1 MFDLN
6 DNGNIRLVDIG
17 EEPAC
22 NFSFGQGK
30 DICFQ
35 MIWVMLNFLRVNEQD
50 EILFQKILT
59 SGMVKTLFK
68 NLAEDVSKER
78 SGPKSSVNS
87 VSGTSPVS
95 VTGMTS
101 GGSLPDL
108 QSRDREKFPRPA
120 ATAQRSMTSASRNC
134 SSTDMHVSSGSFVH
148 ELLYGCR
155 DNNTGP

>member
-17 EEPAC
+17 EARAC
-22 NFSFGQGK
+22 NCTFGQGK
-30 DICFQ
+30 AMCFQ
-35 MIWVMLNFLRVNEQD
+35 MIWVMLNLLRVNEHD

-78 SGPKSSVNS
+78 SGPESSVNS
-87 VSGTSPVS
+87 VSCTSPVS

-101 GGSLPDL
+101 GG
-108 QSRDREKFPRPA
+108 
-120 ATAQRSMTSASRNC
+120 
-134 SSTDMHVSSGSFVH
+134 
-148 ELLYGCR
+148 
-155 DNNTGP
+155 